1 MTNPHLLRAVA
12 TTLRKRPASY
22 NQGSLEGN
30 ATSPQDTNDACD
42 IIGHILMHVGCHRK
56 YGATGYDRPIWCH
69 ATNRRVDDP
78 VKHALSSVEFLGD
91 EETRDWYRSDWTPPG
106 RYGEGAEGVANYF
119 EALAVHAEFLL
130 ILEGG
135 DDATTN

>member
-1 MTNPHLLRAVA
+1 MRCLTVSFRDHLI
-12 TTLRKRPASY
+12 TASLK
-22 NQGSLEGN
+22 Q
-30 ATSPQDTNDACD
+30 
-42 IIGHILMHVGCHRK
+42 
-56 YGATGYDRPIWCH
+56 
-69 ATNRRVDDP
+69 DP

-135 DDATTN
+135 DGRG